1 MSSGAE
7 AASAPRLVLDTSAY
21 SRLRAG
27 DRRVHDLVAAAEVL
41 LIPVIVLGEL
51 HGAFE
56 AGSRARENRAALA
69 DFLAESF
76 VVVVP
81 VSAAVALSGCTTL
94 GGNVKGDFACR
105 APDGICAPTSKIDDQ
120 ALAMISGGD
129 AETVPTGVINRYDRA
144 DPQFLRTSASAA
156 PGRSSEKVLR
166 IVFPAHVDRLGRF
179 REASA
184 IHAVVERGTWM
195 SASNARFVPFVSQM
209 AQDRP
214 QLASAETVPS
224 LAELAAAS
232 PEVAYY
238 QGASE
243 IATSLA
249 SLPVAVQADPNAP
262 SVAVVSAARKR
273 GRVARTRVQT
283 SALTPSVAPA
293 ANVQGGGLQL
303 ASSTGSPGAVS
314 AAPRPA
320 PGAALAPLS
329 AVSKTVMSKTVAPTV
344 VTLPV
349 SGPAYD
355 LRAAGN
361 SAANSP
367 VQAIREQ
374 VGAILAARTARAPD
388 PAKPAGPATPER
400 PANNPSVLAVSGV
413 EPQ

>member
-1 MSSGAE
+1 MN
-7 AASAPRLVLDTSAY
+7 D
-21 SRLRAG
+21 
-27 DRRVHDLVAAAEVL
+27 VL
-41 LIPVIVLGEL
+41 LDATEMKAFNDRLGAL
-51 HGAFE
+51 THGRVSVGPEAINRGQARALWAAMNAFG
-56 AGSRARENRAALA
+56 APARAPSSPRPSRRRSRDFSRTGALA
-69 DFLAESF
+69 A
-76 VVVVP
+76 

-129 AETVPTGVINRYDRA
+129 AETVPTGVINPYDRA

-249 SLPVAVQADPNAP
+249 SSPLAVQADPNAP
-262 SVAVVSAARKR
+262 SVAAVSAARKR

-283 SALTPSVAPA
+283 SALTTSSAPA
-293 ANVQGGGLQL
+293 ANVQTAGLQL
-303 ASSTGSPGAVS
+303 ASSTGSPGTGSAVPRT
-314 AAPRPA
+314 APTI
-320 PGAALAPLS
+320 ALVPLS

-361 SAANSP
+361 AGAISP